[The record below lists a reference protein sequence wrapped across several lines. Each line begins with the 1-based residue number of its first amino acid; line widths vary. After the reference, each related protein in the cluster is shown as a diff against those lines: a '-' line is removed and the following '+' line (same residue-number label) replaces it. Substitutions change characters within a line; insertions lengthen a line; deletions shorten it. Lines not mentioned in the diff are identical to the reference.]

1 MIGLIFGETDLPK
14 LILKDIKKKKLKYKI
29 ADLTKSQFF
38 KKDKNSKKFFIGQFG
53 SIIDFLKS
61 NNCKQVIFAGK
72 VQKPNIK
79 DIKLDLKG
87 LVYLPKIIKAARRGD
102 AAILKTIINILKSKK
117 ISVLNSIKF
126 SKHLTLKKGV
136 HTKIKPKK
144 IDNIDI
150 NYGVKF
156 LKKTNPY
163 SFVQAVIV
171 KNKKVLQ
178 TESRSGTEMM
188 LKKIKSKHENSILIK
203 LPKPKQDLKIDLPT
217 IGFKTLKYCKLKKIK
232 GIVLKSKQNI
242 FLDQIKSI
250 NFANKHKIFIKAI

>member
-38 KKDKNSKKFFIGQFG
+38 RKDKNSKKFFIGQFG

-102 AAILKTIINILKSKK
+102 AAILKTIINILKSQQLSINIKKK
-117 ISVLNSIKF
+117 ISDFIIDNSMNK
-126 SKHLTLKKGV
+126 KNTLK
-136 HTKIKPKK
+136 
-144 IDNIDI
+144 
-150 NYGVKF
+150 
-156 LKKTNPY
+156 
-163 SFVQAVIV
+163 
-171 KNKKVLQ
+171 
-178 TESRSGTEMM
+178 
-188 LKKIKSKHENSILIK
+188 
-203 LPKPKQDLKIDLPT
+203 
-217 IGFKTLKYCKLKKIK
+217 
-232 GIVLKSKQNI
+232 
-242 FLDQIKSI
+242 QIKYIKKEI
-250 NFANKHKIFIKAI
+250 NA